1 MDRDAYPDDMAR
13 FLRLSDEDVE
23 LLFRGLPPGRDE
35 DLRDLADF
43 LSSATEALAR
53 PPRKDVEAEHLALLA
68 EAVRSRSGAPNAAT
82 RTEARVARSR
92 ERRGL
97 MRLRTVRWAARFGV
111 ATTAVVL
118 MTAALAFAG
127 VDLPSTAAETAFQ
140 KVLGVDLPNQSDAP
154 DPAQLPPDASD
165 TARRVLTVIQEW
177 RSGAEWTGC
186 EFGARFSHAARRL
199 EGEPDTSRCEGGG
212 AGGPLGSNGAGVGP
226 SGNSEAGLGRAND
239 ASDGAA
245 SNGAEHAGEGQG
257 IADEASSGAA
267 GAANGDAGSNAGS

>member
-13 FLRLSDEDVE
+13 FLRLTDEDVE

-35 DLRDLADF
+35 DLHDLADF
-43 LSSATEALAR
+43 LSGATQALAR
-53 PPRKDVEAEHLALLA
+53 PPRIDVEAEHLALVS
-68 EAVRSRSGAPNAAT
+68 EAFRARSDAPNGAT
-82 RTEARVARSR
+82 TEVGAGRSHS
-92 ERRGL
+92 RRGL
-97 MRLRTVRWAARFGV
+97 MRLRTVRWAAKGGL
-111 ATTAVVL
+111 AAAAIVL

-127 VDLPSTAAETAFQ
+127 VDLPGNAAETAFQ
-140 KVLGVDLPNQSDAP
+140 KVLGVDLPNQGDEP

-186 EFGARFSHAARRL
+186 EFGARVSHAARGL

-212 AGGPLGSNGAGVGP
+212 AGGAEGSSGAGVGP

-257 IADEASSGAA
+257 IAGEASS